1 MSTAYDPKVVEPK
14 WQDRWEKQRAAEVD
28 LRHAEGKYYM
38 LMMFPYPS
46 GDRLHVGHGRNYILG
61 DALYRYLRM
70 HGKRALNPMGWDA
83 FGLPAENAAIQRG
96 VHPRDWTFANI
107 KVMKE
112 QFRRWGILYDW
123 SKEIASCTPEYYRWN
138 QWLFLRMLE
147 RGLAYRKQAPVNW
160 CPSCQTVLAN
170 EQVIDGACERCG
182 TAVVQ
187 RDLEQW
193 FLRITDYADRLLDGL
208 DRLPGWPEKVK
219 VMQRNWIGRSE
230 GAEIDF
236 AIPALG
242 ETLTVFTTRPDTL
255 HGATFLVLA
264 PEHPLAARL
273 VAGHPRQAEIETWIA
288 RTRNTPRIE
297 REGEGTA
304 KEGRDTGK
312 AAINPATGEPIP
324 IWFAN
329 YVLPDYGTGAIM
341 AVPAHDARDL
351 AFARQEGL
359 PVRLVYFPDD
369 GPDVGPDGGPDDG
382 PDDRPN
388 SGPDGA
394 ASARG
399 GAAAAAAGDHAA
411 AAALAA
417 GLTAP
422 ILHQGVIRNSPP
434 LDGLR
439 DGPETVRR
447 AIAFCE
453 ERGSGR
459 GKVAYRLRD
468 WLISRQRYWG
478 TPIPVLYCER
488 CGVVPVPDDQLPV
501 ELPYDVEFT
510 GREGNPL
517 ARVPAFVDAS
527 CPRCGGAARRE
538 TDTMDTF
545 VDSSW
550 YYLRFLSPRDAARMF
565 DSALA
570 NRWAPVDQ
578 YIGGIEHAILHL
590 LYARFVCRVLHDF
603 GLVAFEEPF
612 TNLFNQGM
620 ITRWAESSGRVEKMS
635 KSRGN
640 TVSPDALI
648 DEMGADTERVYT
660 LFIGPPEKEAEW
672 SDEAVSGAYRFLGR
686 VWRMAER
693 LGEAPAI
700 APADAELERDR
711 HAAIQRVTHSMET
724 FHFNTAVAALMELG
738 NSLSRALEEKTASR
752 LACEEAFDSL
762 LQLLHPMAPHVTE
775 ELWER
780 RGHVETLLDTS
791 WPEYDEAKLR
801 RARVNVVVQIDGKLR
816 DRVEVDAGAA
826 DKEVRAAALA
836 SAKVQEHL
844 AGREVSK
851 AVVVPGRLINLVTR
865 RSA

>member
-1 MSTAYDPKVVEPK
+1 MSGTPYDPKAVEAK
-14 WQDRWEKQRAAEVD
+14 WQDRWDKQRIAEVD
-28 LRHAEGKYYM
+28 LRNSAGKYYM

-61 DALYRYLRM
+61 DALFRYLRM
-70 HGKRALNPMGWDA
+70 HGERALNPMGWDA

-160 CPSCQTVLAN
+160 CPSCATVLAN
-170 EQVIDGACERCG
+170 EQVVEGHCERCG

-187 RDLEQW
+187 RSLEQW
-193 FLRITDYADRLLDGL
+193 FFRITDYADRLLAGLDGL
-208 DRLPGWPEKVK
+208 DGWPEKVK

-230 GAEIDF
+230 GAEIGF
-236 AIPALG
+236 PVPELPAG
-242 ETLTVFTTRPDTL
+242 DAAVTVFTTRPDTL

-264 PEHPLAARL
+264 PEHPLAAQL
-273 VAGHPRQAEIETWIA
+273 VAGHPRQAEIEDWIA

-297 REGEGTA
+297 REGEGSP
-304 KEGRDTGK
+304 KEGRDTGRK
-312 AAINPATGEPIP
+312 AINPATGEPIP
-324 IWFAN
+324 VWLAN
-329 YVLPDYGTGAIM
+329 YVLPDYGAGAIM

-359 PVRLVYFPDD
+359 PVRLVYHPD
-369 GPDVGPDGGPDDG
+369 
-382 PDDRPN
+382 
-388 SGPDGA
+388 
-394 ASARG
+394 
-399 GAAAAAAGDHAA
+399 AAGDAA
-411 AAALAA
+411 GEAGAQDLAA
-417 GLTAP
+417 TMTEP
-422 ILHQGVIRNSPP
+422 ILHAGVIRDSPP

-439 DGPETVRR
+439 DGPEAVQR
-447 AIAFCE
+447 AISWAE
-453 ERGSGR
+453 ERGFGR

-488 CGVVPVPDDQLPV
+488 CGMVPVPDEQLPV

-517 ARVPAFVDAS
+517 ARVAAFVNAV

-550 YYLRFLSPRDAARMF
+550 YYLRFLSPRDSARIF
-565 DSALA
+565 DSAAA

-603 GLVAFEEPF
+603 GLVSFEEPF
-612 TNLFNQGM
+612 ANLFNQGM
-620 ITRWAESSGRVEKMS
+620 ITRFSEKSGRVEKMS

-640 TVSPDALI
+640 TVSTDELI
-648 DEMGADTERVYT
+648 DQMGADTERVYT

-672 SDEAVSGAYRFLGR
+672 SDEAVTGAYRFLGR
-686 VWRMAER
+686 VWRLAER
-693 LGEAPAI
+693 LADAPAI
-700 APADAELERDR
+700 APADAELERER
-711 HAAIQRVTHSMET
+711 HATIQRVTQSMER
-724 FHFNTAVAALMELG
+724 FHFNTAVAALMELC
-738 NSLSRALEEKTASR
+738 NALSRALEEKTASR
-752 LACEEAFDSL
+752 LCCEDAFDTL

-780 RGHVETLLDTS
+780 RGHVETLLDTT

-801 RARVNVVVQIDGKLR
+801 RPRINVVVQIDGKLR

-826 DKEVRAAALA
+826 EREVRAAALA
-836 SAKVQEHL
+836 SSKVQEHL
-844 AGREVSK
+844 AGREVAK